1 MSKPAGSRVRS
12 IHILCTKCRVPQ
24 YEPVEDASVYTVV
37 VPQYL
42 VSGGDG
48 YTLIRDEMVKHNSGE
63 VLGPWVWVLGLGSW
77 VLGSMSW
84 VPGSWVPG
92 CGFKFLGPRF
102 SGLGPGFRVLGG
114 RIFISF
120 SPSVGDLDVS
130 VVSRFISQRRLV
142 FPAVEGRISIFGSA
156 SGPELSSALVL
167 LGALLQLWT
176 I

>member
-12 IHILCTKCRVPQ
+12 IHILCTQCRVPQ
-24 YEPVEDASVYTVV
+24 YEPVEDTSVYTVV

-84 VPGSWVPG
+84 LLGSWVSG
-92 CGFKFLGPRF
+92 CGSRFLGPRF
-102 SGLGPGFRVLGG
+102 SGLGPGWEDLHLFVSICRRPGHFRGVPLYQPTQAGFSSRG
-114 RIFISF
+114 R
-120 SPSVGDLDVS
+120 PDQCL
-130 VVSRFISQRRLV
+130 RL
-142 FPAVEGRISIFGSA
+142 R
-156 SGPELSSALVL
+156 
-167 LGALLQLWT
+167 LWT
-176 I
+176 